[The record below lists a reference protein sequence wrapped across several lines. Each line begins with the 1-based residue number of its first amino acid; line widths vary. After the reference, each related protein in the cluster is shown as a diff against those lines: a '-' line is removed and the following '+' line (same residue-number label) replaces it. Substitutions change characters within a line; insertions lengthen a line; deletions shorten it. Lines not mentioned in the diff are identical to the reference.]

1 MNDGQDG
8 IPHAEVYVSTID
20 ASLIKVR
27 CFCRIGSDHDLT
39 AWHRAHAIVEAG
51 LACDVVHGPPI
62 RRPER
67 KIIRP

>member
-1 MNDGQDG
+1 M
-8 IPHAEVYVSTID
+8 D

-51 LACDVVHGPPI
+51 LACDVVHGTPI